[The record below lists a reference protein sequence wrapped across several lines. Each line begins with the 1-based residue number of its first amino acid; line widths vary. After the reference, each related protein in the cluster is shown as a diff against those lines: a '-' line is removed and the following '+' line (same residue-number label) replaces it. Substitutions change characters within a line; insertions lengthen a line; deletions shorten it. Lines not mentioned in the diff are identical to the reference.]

1 MAVCIESMD
10 KVLLCNRYLSYNA
23 RIQSYSRYSGR
34 CVSDFSKVVFPVFPQ
49 FSIDVDVYLRMLL
62 KLLQQ
67 RADYCEMILLIPGAL
82 FNVLAS
88 KLSLEEF

>member
-1 MAVCIESMD
+1 M
-10 KVLLCNRYLSYNA
+10 
-23 RIQSYSRYSGR
+23 
-34 CVSDFSKVVFPVFPQ
+34 VFPVVPQ
-49 FSIDVDVYLRMLL
+49 FSIDVVYLRMLL

-67 RADYCEMILLIPGAL
+67 RADYCEMILLIAGAL

>member
-1 MAVCIESMD
+1 M
-10 KVLLCNRYLSYNA
+10 
-23 RIQSYSRYSGR
+23 
-34 CVSDFSKVVFPVFPQ
+34 VFPVFPQ
-49 FSIDVDVYLRMLL
+49 FSIEVDVYLRMLL

-67 RADYCEMILLIPGAL
+67 RADYCEMILLIADAL